1 MKAQV
6 EHPLSRA
13 VGRARARSMR
23 RACLAVAILGSTAL
37 AGCASPAPETTPT
50 PTVEDTRMV
59 FTYDYNVF
67 MQARFETKLEFI
79 ADTCVGVIGQDG
91 TMILAVLPGGSQLTR
106 DGDSWLLVVP
116 TVDRPIVIGVDTV
129 VAGGGYVPWG
139 SFGTSDETVP
149 AECRTDEVVQF
160 YPEGYGG

>member
-1 MKAQV
+1 MIVHV
-6 EHPLSRA
+6 ELPLSRA
-13 VGRARARSMR
+13 LR
-23 RACLAVAILGSTAL
+23 RRFASLAVAILGSTAL
-37 AGCASPAPETTPT
+37 AGCASPAPEPT

-79 ADTCVGVIGQDG
+79 ANTCVGVTGQDG
-91 TMILAVLPGGSQLTR
+91 TMILAVLPHGSQLTR

-116 TVDRPIVIGVDTV
+116 TVDQAIVIGVDTV